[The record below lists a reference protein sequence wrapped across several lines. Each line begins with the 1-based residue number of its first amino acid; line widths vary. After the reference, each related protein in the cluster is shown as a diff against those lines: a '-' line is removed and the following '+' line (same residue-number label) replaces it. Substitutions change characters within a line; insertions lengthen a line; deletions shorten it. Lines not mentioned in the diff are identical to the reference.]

1 MNIERKENEGQ
12 GRFFIEENGSR
23 IALMTYEKTGAN
35 EITIN
40 HTEVDSNHRGE
51 NLGKDLVTEAVKF
64 ARENDLKIAAT
75 CPFARKVL
83 SAATEFDDVF
93 VSE

>member
-1 MNIERKENEGQ
+1 MNIERTEDGKQ
-12 GRFFIEENGSR
+12 GKFFIEENENQ
-23 IALMTYEKTGAN
+23 IALMTYEKTGADK
-35 EITIN
+35 ITIN

-51 NLGKDLVTEAVKF
+51 NLGKDLVGAAVKF

-75 CPFARKVL
+75 CPFAAKIL
-83 SAATEFDDVF
+83 SATKEFRDVF